1 MMMIICFLRFFWCA
15 LQILRLFKR
24 GVLFDIGVLE
34 KFVKA
39 NIPDVTFL
47 EAYRTT
53 RRVLNVTVTS
63 ASDKGVRLSSFF
75 LPVF

>member
-1 MMMIICFLRFFWCA
+1 V
-15 LQILRLFKR
+15 RLFTR

-39 NIPDVTFL
+39 NIPEVTFL

-53 RRVLNVTVTS
+53 RRVLNVTVTA
-63 ASDKGVRLSSFF
+63 ASDKGVRARSGTRRGVSLLELGTSCVH
-75 LPVF
+75 P

>member
-1 MMMIICFLRFFWCA
+1 MPPIPM
-15 LQILRLFKR
+15 QIVRLFTR

-53 RRVLNVTVTS
+53 RRVLNVTVTA
-63 ASDKGVRLSSFF
+63 ASDKGVRFF
-75 LPVF
+75 SCA